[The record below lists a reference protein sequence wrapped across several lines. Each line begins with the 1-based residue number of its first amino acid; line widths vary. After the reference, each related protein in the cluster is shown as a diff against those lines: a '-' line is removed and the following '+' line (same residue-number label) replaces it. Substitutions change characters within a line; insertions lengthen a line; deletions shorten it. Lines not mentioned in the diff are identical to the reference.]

1 MTDPAESDAPDARP
15 LLPLLLL
22 FLLSGATGLLY
33 EVLWMRRLT
42 LVFGATQLAI
52 ATVLSAFMLGLA
64 IGAAVAGRLVDRRSD
79 LLRTYG
85 ILELFIGGYALTFPI
100 LVRGATSIYAFLFE
114 AETVH
119 FWTSQLAHL
128 VLMGGLLLLPTAAMG
143 ATLPILVRFVTVR
156 MSRLGTRAG
165 LLYGA
170 NTAGAV
176 LGTWATGFILLP
188 AFGVVGTERLAA
200 VTNLAIGVL
209 AVLWGTRLLRRDGP
223 LTVDD
228 DRGEASEREAL
239 LEIEPDPDRA
249 DPTRAARIRALV
261 PVVMAVSGAA
271 TMVYEVAWSRF
282 LTLILGSSV
291 YAFTTMLVAFL
302 AGTAGGALF
311 GSAWV
316 DRPGVRPV
324 RWLAG
329 ALAGAALAAFAT
341 NHLFP
346 FMPFWYVD
354 LFAAFRGSGS
364 LFTFAEAGL
373 ALLVMA
379 PATFCIGL
387 LFPFA
392 AKVVATSPGAIAQD
406 VARLYVWNTFGAVA
420 GSLAAGFLLIPFL
433 GIQPTIRLGIG
444 LDIVLAAVLLT
455 GGLVLTQTAKRL
467 AAAGLAGLT
476 GLLLFVTPPW
486 NPLLMSAGMY
496 QYVSDLSE
504 YSHEAVRNFALS
516 DFEVLFYEEGTT
528 SVVTVAR
535 SMGSGNLWLANN
547 GKVDASTKDDLP
559 TQVLLG
565 HLPFLF
571 RPEAREAL
579 VVGLASGI
587 TAGSVTL
594 NPQLERIDVLEI
606 EAAVIEASHH
616 FDEVNGRPLD
626 DERLVCIPND
636 ARNHLVLVDEPYDVI
651 INEPSNPWISGV
663 SNLFTKEFLELGKS
677 KLTEGGVFVQ
687 WTQIYG
693 MGAED
698 LRSLLATFSSVFPH
712 VVLLSTIEEA
722 DIILLG
728 SDDPLVA
735 LPADVE
741 SALAEGPVAGD
752 LERIGVRDPY
762 DLLTFVLMGRDTVL
776 EMVGD
781 APLNTDDNVRIE
793 FNAPRYLHR
802 RTSDD
807 NLELLL
813 AASTGPAPLYR
824 EAFEDRL
831 AHRDFLFA
839 LGEAFERRDMWLKA
853 GLSYK
858 EALELNPADA
868 DALARLTMIQQ
879 LLGEILDQEP
889 E

>member
-1 MTDPAESDAPDARP
+1 MTDLSDPVAAPSQRP
-15 LLPLLLL
+15 LIPLLLL

-64 IGAAVAGRLVDRRSD
+64 IGAAAAGRVVDRQPR
-79 LLRTYG
+79 LLRAYG
-85 ILELFIGGYALTFPI
+85 LLELFIGAYALVFPF
-100 LVRGATSIYAFLFE
+100 LVKGATLLYASLFE

-156 MSRLGTRAG
+156 MSGLGTRAG
-165 LLYGA
+165 LLYAA

-176 LGTWATGFILLP
+176 LGTWVTGFVLLP
-188 AFGVVGTERLAA
+188 ALGVTSAERLAA
-200 VTNLAIGVL
+200 ATNILIGLCAI
-209 AVLWGTRLLRRDGP
+209 AWGSALLRRDGAP
-223 LTVDD
+223 AIDD
-228 DRGEASEREAL
+228 DREEAFERDAML
-239 LEIEPDPDRA
+239 DIEPDPDRTEPA
-249 DPTRAARIRALV
+249 SAERIRQMI
-261 PVVMAVSGAA
+261 PWIMAGSGAA
-271 TMVYEVAWSRF
+271 TMIYEVAWSRF

-291 YAFTTMLVAFL
+291 YAFTIMLVAFL
-302 AGTAGGALF
+302 AGTAGGAFF
-311 GSAWV
+311 GSGRV

-324 RWLAG
+324 RWIGG
-329 ALAGAALAAFAT
+329 ALAAAGVAAFST

-346 FMPFWYVD
+346 MMPFWYVD
-354 LFAAFRGSGS
+354 LFAAFRGADG
-364 LFTFAEAGL
+364 LFTFAEAAL
-373 ALLVMA
+373 ALLIMA

-392 AKVVATSPGAIAQD
+392 AKVVATSPGAVAKD
-406 VARLYVWNTFGAVA
+406 VARLYVWNTLGAVL
-420 GSLAAGFLLIPFL
+420 GSLAAGFLLIPLAGIQRTILL
-433 GIQPTIRLGIG
+433 GITIDLLLAGGVVMLIATRASVRRVALGG
-444 LDIVLAAVLLT
+444 LAAAVLVTLT
-455 GGLVLTQTAKRL
+455 VR
-467 AAAGLAGLT
+467 
-476 GLLLFVTPPW
+476 PPW
-486 NPLLMSAGMY
+486 NPLIMSAGMY

-504 YSHEAVRNFALS
+504 YTHEAVRNFALS

-535 SMGSGNLWLANN
+535 SVGSGNLWLANN
-547 GKVDASTKDDLP
+547 GKVDASTEDDLP

-571 RPEAREAL
+571 RPSAREVL
-579 VVGLASGI
+579 VVGQASGI
-587 TAGSVTL
+587 TSGSVTM
-594 NPQLERIDVLEI
+594 NRELERIDILEI
-606 EAAVIEASHH
+606 EPAVIEASHF

-626 DERLVCIPND
+626 DERVLCIPND

-651 INEPSNPWISGV
+651 INEPSNPWITGV
-663 SNLFTKEFLELGKS
+663 SNLFTQEFLELGKS
-677 KLTEGGVFVQ
+677 RLSEGGIFVQ

-693 MGAED
+693 MGADD
-698 LRSLLATFSSVFPH
+698 LRSLLATFSAVFPH

-722 DIILLG
+722 DVILLG
-728 SDDPLVA
+728 SEHPLAA
-735 LPADVE
+735 LPADVDA
-741 SALAEGPVAGD
+741 ALGDQQVAGD
-752 LERIGVRDPY
+752 LERIGVRDPF
-762 DLLTFVLMGRDTVL
+762 DLLTFVLMDRDAVL
-776 EMVGD
+776 EMVDG

-793 FNAPRYLHR
+793 FNAPQYLHR

-807 NLELLL
+807 NVEILL

-824 EAFEDRL
+824 DVFSDPSE
-831 AHRDFLFA
+831 HRAFLFS

-853 GLSYK
+853 ALSYK
-858 EALELNPADA
+858 EALDLDPSDTDA
-868 DALARLTMIQQ
+868 RARLEMISQM
-879 LLGEILDQEP
+879 LGEILNQEL

>member
-1 MTDPAESDAPDARP
+1 VTESAESAPSARP
-15 LLPLLLL
+15 LVPLLLL

-64 IGAAVAGRLVDRRSD
+64 LGAAAAGRIVDRRPD
-79 LLRTYG
+79 LLRAYG
-85 ILELFIGGYALTFPI
+85 LLELFIGGYALVFPW
-100 LVRGATSIYAFLFE
+100 LVRGATSVYAGIFE

-128 VLMGGLLLLPTAAMG
+128 VLMGSLLVLPTAAMG

-156 MSRLGTRAG
+156 MSGLGTRAG

-170 NTAGAV
+170 NTLGAV

-188 AFGVVGTERLAA
+188 AFGVGTSERMAA
-200 VTNLAIGVL
+200 ALNLAIGVV
-209 AVLWGTRLLRRDGP
+209 AVIWGTRVLKRQGAP
-223 LTVDD
+223 TVAD
-228 DRGEASEREAL
+228 DREEAAERDAL
-239 LEIEPDPDRA
+239 LDIEPDPDRA
-249 DPTRAARIRALV
+249 DPVAARRAVALI

-271 TMVYEVAWSRF
+271 TMIYEVAWSRF

-302 AGTAGGALF
+302 IGTAGGALF
-311 GSAWV
+311 GSGRV
-316 DRPGVRPV
+316 DRPGTRPV
-324 RWLAG
+324 RWIAG
-329 ALAGAALAAFAT
+329 ALFGAGIAAFGT
-341 NHLFP
+341 SHLFP
-346 FMPFWYVD
+346 LMPFWYVD
-354 LFAAFRGSGS
+354 LFAAFRGADG

-373 ALLVMA
+373 ALIVMA

-387 LFPFA
+387 VFPFA
-392 AKVVATSPGAIAQD
+392 AKVVATSPGAVARD

-420 GSLAAGFLLIPFL
+420 GSLLAGFVLIPFL
-433 GIQPTIRLGIG
+433 GIANTVRLGIV
-444 LDIVLAAVLLT
+444 LDLILAGAVVALLALAPRARSMAFASVAAV
-455 GGLVLTQTAKRL
+455 
-467 AAAGLAGLT
+467 
-476 GLLLFVTPPW
+476 GLLVFAVRPTW

-516 DFEVLFYEEGTT
+516 DFEVLYYEEGAT

-565 HLPFLF
+565 HLPFLY
-571 RPEAREAL
+571 RPEARETL

-606 EAAVIEASHH
+606 EAAVIEASRH
-616 FDEVNGRPLD
+616 FDAVNGRPLD
-626 DERLVCIPND
+626 DERVVCIPND

-663 SNLFTKEFLELGKS
+663 SNLFTQEFLELGKS
-677 KLTEGGVFVQ
+677 KLTDGGVFVQ

-693 MGAED
+693 MGADD
-698 LRSLLATFSSVFPH
+698 LRSLLQTFSSVFPH

-722 DIILLG
+722 DVIMLG
-728 SDDPLVA
+728 SEAPLVA
-735 LPADVE
+735 SPETLREAMAV
-741 SALAEGPVAGD
+741 GPVRGD

-776 EMVGD
+776 EVAGD

-802 RTSDD
+802 RTSED
-807 NLELLL
+807 NFETLLT
-813 AASTGPAPLYR
+813 ASTGPAPLYR
-824 EAFEDRL
+824 AAFDDPAR
-831 AHRDFLFA
+831 HREFLFR

-853 GLSYK
+853 ALSYK
-858 EALELNPADA
+858 EALELDPTDA
-868 DALARLTMIQQ
+868 DARDRLAMIQR
-879 LLGEILDQEP
+879 LLAEMLDQEP